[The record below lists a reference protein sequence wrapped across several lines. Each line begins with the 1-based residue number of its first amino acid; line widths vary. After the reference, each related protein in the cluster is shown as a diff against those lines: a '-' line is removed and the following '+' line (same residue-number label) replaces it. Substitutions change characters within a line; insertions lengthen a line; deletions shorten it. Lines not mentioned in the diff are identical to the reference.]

1 MFPVSGFFLDYS
13 LRKYSI
19 SDDFLIFPAEIWN
32 IPKIDD
38 DHNYLVLSINLFYL
52 NSISDRFLMFL
63 LSPPRR
69 VTRRHARYREPQI
82 NWINNAIQRH
92 PLLIAVRWR
101 FFAKKFTQKFCALEF
116 PPVRNPLLPS
126 LSTRKDLL
134 KTIKYELN
142 FFSATS
148 DPYLFFPNLINC
160 F

>member
-1 MFPVSGFFLDYS
+1 MKYTQNWRWSQLSVFKHKSFLFKFNFRPFSDVST
-13 LRKYSI
+13 
-19 SDDFLIFPAEIWN
+19 
-32 IPKIDD
+32 
-38 DHNYLVLSINLFYL
+38 
-52 NSISDRFLMFL
+52 

-82 NWINNAIQRH
+82 NKINNVIQRH

-116 PPVRNPLLPS
+116 PLVRNPLLPS

-148 DPYLFFPNLINC
+148 DPYLFFQNLINC